1 MSSPAP
7 AELEARY
14 TWGGDEFL
22 FVEVSE
28 SMSLAAN
35 FRVMSIAEK
44 LADLEAA
51 RHRRYL
57 PCQRLAAGEVRSRR
71 PAAVEP

>member
-7 AELEARY
+7 AALEARY

-28 SMSLAAN
+28 SHEPGRQ
-35 FRVMSIAEK
+35 FQGHV
-44 LADLEAA
+44 
-51 RHRRYL
+51 HRREAFRAGADGHRGHL
-57 PCQRLAAGEVRSRR
+57 PGQRLVAGAVRSRR
-71 PAAVEP
+71 PAAVDP